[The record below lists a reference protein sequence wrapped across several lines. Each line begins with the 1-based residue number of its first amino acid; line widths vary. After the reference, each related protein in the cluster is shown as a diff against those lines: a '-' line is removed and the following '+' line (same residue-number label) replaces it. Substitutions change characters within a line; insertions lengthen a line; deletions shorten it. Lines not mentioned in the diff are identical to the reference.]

1 MLSRKNKLSKICKLD
16 HYRNCPDRP
25 RNSIVA
31 IMKTRLVLVIS
42 TVFCAQISLFAQ
54 NPPPI
59 AQIKLGK
66 LQPGDQLSIAFHRD
80 PDREGGMM
88 NLTLFF
94 TILEDGT
101 IRVPFLD
108 KVPAAGLSVFEL
120 AQKLKD
126 QYDGYFALPPMAGA
140 NPPVNVVVQYTGH
153 GGKTGTDRVI
163 AGIGKTSLH

>member
-1 MLSRKNKLSKICKLD
+1 
-16 HYRNCPDRP
+16 
-25 RNSIVA
+25 
-31 IMKTRLVLVIS
+31 MKSFLLAFIAAS
-42 TVFCAQISLFAQ
+42 SLQACLLAQ

-80 PDREGGMM
+80 PDREGGML

-94 TILEDGT
+94 TIFEDGT

-108 KVPAAGLSVFEL
+108 KVPAAGLSIFEL
-120 AQKLKD
+120 TQALKD
-126 QYDGYFALPPMAGA
+126 DYDTYFALPPMATA

-153 GGKTGTDRVI
+153 GGKTGTDRII
-163 AGIGKTSLH
+163 AGIGKTSLR